1 MLRPL
6 LLLPAA
12 ALLLTGTA
20 FAQTTPAP
28 GATASPPLMTA
39 PRPDDQPTTG
49 AITSPTGI
57 GGAAPSL
64 EVQNPAPPVGS
75 GQASPPVAALPP
87 AALNPDQARAF
98 YQARGF
104 TPEQAEDYASSCVFM
119 TVVRNIGT
127 LPIEHRLADWRYVA
141 GDGKARAL
149 RSKAEWD
156 ATWVDRGVSEP
167 ARIAFAWAQF
177 PATQTFHAGD
187 WNQGMTTY
195 QLPRGSRF
203 NLIVNWRAGGAG
215 RKTTLE
221 NVRCTDEIQ

>member
-1 MLRPL
+1 MLKTRNGLEQCSVRNL
-6 LLLPAA
+6 LVFLCALPVW
-12 ALLLTGTA
+12 
-20 FAQTTPAP
+20 
-28 GATASPPLMTA
+28 
-39 PRPDDQPTTG
+39 
-49 AITSPTGI
+49 AITA
-57 GGAAPSL
+57 GAAETSRDPETGL
-64 EVQNPAPPVGS
+64 ESWQVEAHGIQVRLTQIS
-75 GQASPPVAALPP
+75 
-87 AALNPDQARAF
+87 PDQARAF

-156 ATWVDRGVSEP
+156 AAWVDRGVSEP

-195 QLPRGSRF
+195 QLPPGSRF
-203 NLIVNWRAGGAG
+203 NLIVNWRAGDAG

-221 NVRCTDEIQ
+221 NVRCTDEIR

>member
-1 MLRPL
+1 MIKTRNGLEQGSVRNMLYFL
-6 LLLPAA
+6 CALPVLAI
-12 ALLLTGTA
+12 TA
-20 FAQTTPAP
+20 
-28 GATASPPLMTA
+28 GATETSRDPE
-39 PRPDDQPTTG
+39 TG
-49 AITSPTGI
+49 LESWQVETHGI
-57 GGAAPSL
+57 QVRLTQIS
-64 EVQNPAPPVGS
+64 
-75 GQASPPVAALPP
+75 
-87 AALNPDQARAF
+87 PDQARAF

-119 TVVRNIGT
+119 TVVRNIGP
-127 LPIEHRLADWRYVA
+127 LPIKHRLANWRYVA
-141 GDGKARAL
+141 GDGKARPL

-156 ATWVDRGVSEP
+156 AAWVDRGVSEP

-203 NLIVNWRAGGAG
+203 NLIVSWRAGDAG

-221 NVRCTDEIQ
+221 NVRCTDDIQ